1 MSQPPTGDFS
11 VRTLAEI
18 LREHGLESEQGTR
31 PGRRRRQP
39 GEPATNGGPARVD
52 PERSAPARPAAG
64 RPEAPGRAPTP
75 PRTPAR
81 GAAPSAAPQPST
93 PPSVPPV
100 SAPPPSS
107 APASRAPAPRPAPRT
122 PGAGWRDGGRR
133 EAPSNG
139 SGLGQLAGPGAP
151 GAPSGP
157 ASTTGPVAKRAEAGP
172 PSAQTGRRW
181 RDAEPAAA
189 PPRVAKPVPPEPAPV
204 RTPGPST
211 AAIPALQTS
220 SGTAAVGPNTEE
232 RRRVGAHRT
241 GPQPTVAADGEPLT
255 GRQSALAWLRFAGEM
270 VVALAVGIGVYFA
283 FTVLWE
289 LVPYGA
295 LVAAPLTIT
304 GLVAGV
310 SAYRQKRGEGPPGV
324 WLLAGLLLAA
334 AVLVIAPAAGLL
346 ATP

>member
-1 MSQPPTGDFS
+1 M
-11 VRTLAEI
+11 
-18 LREHGLESEQGTR
+18 
-31 PGRRRRQP
+31 
-39 GEPATNGGPARVD
+39 
-52 PERSAPARPAAG
+52 
-64 RPEAPGRAPTP
+64 
-75 PRTPAR
+75 
-81 GAAPSAAPQPST
+81 
-93 PPSVPPV
+93 
-100 SAPPPSS
+100 
-107 APASRAPAPRPAPRT
+107 
-122 PGAGWRDGGRR
+122 
-133 EAPSNG
+133 
-139 SGLGQLAGPGAP
+139 
-151 GAPSGP
+151 
-157 ASTTGPVAKRAEAGP
+157 AKRAEVGP

-220 SGTAAVGPNTEE
+220 GGTAAVGASTEE
-232 RRRVGAHRT
+232 RRRAGAHRT
-241 GPQPTVAADGEPLT
+241 GPQPAVAADEEPLT
-255 GRQSALAWLRFAGEM
+255 GRQSALAWLRFVGEM
-270 VVALAVGIGVYFA
+270 VVALAVGVGVYFA

-289 LVPYGA
+289 VVPYGA

>member
-1 MSQPPTGDFS
+1 
-11 VRTLAEI
+11 
-18 LREHGLESEQGTR
+18 
-31 PGRRRRQP
+31 
-39 GEPATNGGPARVD
+39 
-52 PERSAPARPAAG
+52 
-64 RPEAPGRAPTP
+64 
-75 PRTPAR
+75 
-81 GAAPSAAPQPST
+81 
-93 PPSVPPV
+93 
-100 SAPPPSS
+100 
-107 APASRAPAPRPAPRT
+107 
-122 PGAGWRDGGRR
+122 
-133 EAPSNG
+133 
-139 SGLGQLAGPGAP
+139 
-151 GAPSGP
+151 
-157 ASTTGPVAKRAEAGP
+157 VAQRAEVGP

-204 RTPGPST
+204 RAPGPST

-220 SGTAAVGPNTEE
+220 SGTAAVGANTEE
-232 RRRVGAHRT
+232 RRRAGAHRT
-241 GPQPTVAADGEPLT
+241 GPQPTVAPDEEPLS

-289 LVPYGA
+289 VVPYGA

-310 SAYRQKRGEGPPGV
+310 SAYRQKRGEGPPSV

-334 AVLVIAPAAGLL
+334 AILVIAPAAGLL